1 MITKKIKSKRDGLE
15 LELAIIEPNS
25 NPIWIVQLVHGMSEH
40 KERYYDFMNYLAQN
54 GYVCA
59 IHDHRGNGA
68 SVKDSSHLGYF
79 YTEDSYVIVDDAYQV
94 TEYLKER
101 YTSLSISIFSHSM
114 GTLVSRNY
122 LKKYDYEIDKKVL
135 CGRPTENK
143 LAGFAVFLAK
153 ISSIFYGKYK
163 PNKFLNAL
171 SVGQYSKGYESQLDW
186 ICANPDTVKEHDADP
201 LCGFIFT
208 TNAFI
213 NLFKLL
219 KSAYNGRDWRP
230 KNIALPIFLI
240 DGEDDPVIQDKE
252 KFKGLERFLK
262 SLGYKNIKSKLYK
275 GMRHEILNERDKETI
290 YQDVLEF
297 LRSDTKKKEKI
308 YHQSNF

>member
-1 MITKKIKSKRDGLE
+1 MMNKKIKSKQDGLE
-15 LELAIIEPNS
+15 LELAIMEPSS
-25 NPIWIVQLVHGMSEH
+25 NPIGIVQLVHGMSEH

-54 GYVCA
+54 GYICA
-59 IHDHRGNGA
+59 IHDHRGHGA
-68 SVKDSSHLGYF
+68 SLKDPSHLGYF
-79 YTEDSYVIVDDAYQV
+79 YTEDSSVIVDDAHQV

-101 YTSLSISIFSHSM
+101 YPSLSISIFSHSM

-122 LKKYDYEIDKKVL
+122 LKKYDHELEKIVL
-135 CGRPTENK
+135 CGPPTENK

-171 SVGQYSKGYESQLDW
+171 SVGQYSKGYERQLGW
-186 ICANPDTVKEHDADP
+186 ICSNPDTVEAYEADP

-219 KSAYNGRDWRP
+219 KSAYKGRDWRP
-230 KNIALPIFLI
+230 KNIALAIFLI
-240 DGEDDPVIQDKE
+240 AGEDDPVIQGKE

-262 SLGYKNIKSKLYK
+262 GLGYKNIKSKLYK

-297 LRSDTKKKEKI
+297 LRPDTKVSE
-308 YHQSNF
+308 SGTL